1 MIVMNEES
9 LNVLLNDVADS
20 LEETGCD
27 YLLALFSPDEEG
39 ETVANIGLNIED
51 TESALAALAKASR
64 LEGDVG
70 LFLLKF
76 AARIITETP
85 QKVWEQYRKQV
96 NRHEIAGIVEILSE
110 AITSNKQSG
119 GLKL

>member
-1 MIVMNEES
+1 MNEES
-9 LNVLLNDVADS
+9 LNALLNDVADS

-27 YLLALFSPDEEG
+27 YFVSLFSPDEEG

-51 TESALAALAKASR
+51 MEAALAALSKASR

-70 LFLLKF
+70 LFLLRF
-76 AARIITETP
+76 AARIITDTP

-96 NRHEIAGIVEILSE
+96 TSREVAILEE
-110 AITSNKQSG
+110 ALSDTISSIKPSG
-119 GLKL
+119 GLKI